1 MGFLSVYRSSVA
13 LFFPVLEQQIDNLL
27 FFVFLQSKDRTGGS
41 RPARRLTFV
50 QAATKV
56 SKNALAPSGGHIPLH
71 GFGAFYEQLNMGS
84 GPVQKG
90 LSPVLSCSN
99 KLNHTLKPRQKTTPE
114 TSFPCTTAH

>member
-27 FFVFLQSKDRTGGS
+27 FFVFLQSKNRTGGS

-71 GFGAFYEQLNMGS
+71 GFSVFYGGRIWDPALS
-84 GPVQKG
+84 GRA
-90 LSPVLSCSN
+90 SPQFFLAAKS
-99 KLNHTLKPRQKTTPE
+99 
-114 TSFPCTTAH
+114 